1 MGLRPMLEAIYP
13 PPYCQ
18 APCTPSPVL
27 PSCQHQQFMRM
38 IYASAR
44 AGGRTQAVVG
54 VAWRPVTFAK
64 GARAKTNKAKAASR
78 ARRSAGIYLLF
89 DYKQR

>member
-1 MGLRPMLEAIYP
+1 
-13 PPYCQ
+13 
-18 APCTPSPVL
+18 
-27 PSCQHQQFMRM
+27 MRM

-44 AGGRTQAVVG
+44 AGGRTRAAVG

-64 GARAKTNKAKAASR
+64 GARTKTNKAKAASR